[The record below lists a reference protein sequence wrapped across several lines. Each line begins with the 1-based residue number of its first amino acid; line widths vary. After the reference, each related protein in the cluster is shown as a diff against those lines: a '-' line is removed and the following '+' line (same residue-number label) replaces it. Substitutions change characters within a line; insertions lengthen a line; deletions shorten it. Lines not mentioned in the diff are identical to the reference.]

1 MAQDYRRFITVYVA
15 LLLLLAATMAST
27 LLELGA
33 AKPAINIGIAFI
45 KAGLV
50 AWFFMKL
57 RHANGLIR
65 LFASA
70 GLFWLLILLILG
82 SVNWLS
88 PAYS

>member
-1 MAQDYRRFITVYVA
+1 
-15 LLLLLAATMAST
+15 
-27 LLELGA
+27 
-33 AKPAINIGIAFI
+33 
-45 KAGLV
+45 
-50 AWFFMKL
+50 
-57 RHANGLIR
+57 